1 VSNDHLSIDELAE
14 LDEGLLT
21 PEREIEARAH
31 LAGCEHCRANA
42 AAIASTRAA
51 LSNLPAEPMPDA
63 VKARLDKA
71 LADASSRSTNVVPS
85 LDAHRAK
92 RFGRPTM
99 AASAAAAA
107 IVLLVGAIVVA
118 HVLGGNNKTAQEAGP
133 ASGAVAPSATNL
145 PPQPKNYVR
154 TSTGLTYTATNL
166 VNDIPGLLAS
176 GHASFDSPQ
185 TPVPSAVVSPGATNA
200 TSGSLTKMPVP
211 ASLKPLYDSR
221 TKLLSCARY
230 LTGIPNAVPIA
241 VDFGR
246 WTHPPYNA
254 APSVIFVFRDPE
266 PDRVDVYVT
275 DPTCSGVGAVR
286 AYEKVPLK

>member
-1 VSNDHLSIDELAE
+1 VSDDHLSIDELAE

-31 LAGCEHCRANA
+31 LAGCEHCRANE
-42 AAIASTRAA
+42 AAIATTRAA
-51 LSNLPAEPMPDA
+51 LSNLPAEPMPDHA
-63 VKARLDKA
+63 KARLDKA
-71 LADASSRSTNVVPS
+71 LADASPLSTNVVPS

-118 HVLGGNNKTAQEAGP
+118 HALGGSNNGASSAEEAGP
-133 ASGAVAPSATNL
+133 ASGIAPSATVAPL
-145 PPQPKNYVR
+145 QPKNYLR
-154 TSTGLTYTATNL
+154 TSTGLNYTPANLLTN
-166 VNDIPGLLAS
+166 IPGLVAKAP
-176 GHASFDSPQ
+176 GGDFHGPA
-185 TPVPSAVVSPGATNA
+185 TPGPSASVSTNG
-200 TSGSLTKMPVP
+200 TQRVLINQPVP

-230 LTGIPNAVPIA
+230 VSGIPNAVPIA

-246 WTHPPYNA
+246 WTNGQYTA

-266 PDRVDVYVT
+266 PDRVDVIVT

-286 AYEKVPLK
+286 ILLKVPVN

>member
-31 LAGCEHCRANA
+31 LAGCDQCRAKA
-42 AAIASTRAA
+42 DTITATRATLA
-51 LSNLPAEPMPDA
+51 GLPAAKMPEE
-63 VKARLDKA
+63 VKARLDNA
-71 LADASSRSTNVVPS
+71 LADAAPRSTSVVPS

-118 HVLGGNNKTAQEAGP
+118 HGLGANNHKSTEEAG
-133 ASGAVAPSATNL
+133 AGTSAVAPSTTNV
-145 PPQPKNYVR
+145 PAQPKNYVR
-154 TSTGLTYTATNL
+154 TSTGLNYTPANLLTN
-166 VNDIPGLLAS
+166 IPGLVARAPSDGPAAS
-176 GHASFDSPQ
+176 L
-185 TPVPSAVVSPGATNA
+185 PSSTAATNS
-200 TSGSLTKMPVP
+200 TSHALIDRPVP

-221 TKLLSCARY
+221 TKLLNCARY
-230 LTGIPNAVPIA
+230 VSGTPNAVPIA

-246 WTHPPYNA
+246 WTNDQYTA

-266 PDRVDVYVT
+266 PDRVDVIVT

-286 AYEKVPLK
+286 ILVKVPLN